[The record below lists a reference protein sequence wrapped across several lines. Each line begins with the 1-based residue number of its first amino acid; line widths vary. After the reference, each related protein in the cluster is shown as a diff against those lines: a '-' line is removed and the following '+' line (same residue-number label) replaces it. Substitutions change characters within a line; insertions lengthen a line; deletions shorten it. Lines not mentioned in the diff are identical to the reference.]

1 MNKKLTVIAVIYIL
15 VICLISFFCIN
26 YINASESEEELKN
39 GEVSVR
45 INEVRQHI
53 TAGDDEE
60 ALKSLDKFEY
70 ETGNNEASAGQ
81 KLYINVIISV
91 AIVSIL
97 GVLTM
102 FLYLDIRILRPFRRL
117 KDYASELSKGNFDSP
132 LKAERGNFFGDFTW
146 AFDNLRRELMRARA
160 AEKEAIQNNK
170 TVIAALSH
178 DIKTPVS
185 SIRAYAEA
193 FEANMDK
200 GAEKREKY
208 LRVLLEKCDEVS
220 KLTND
225 LFLHSISEM
234 DQLKVS
240 CEKLE
245 LTGFIKNKV
254 KNLFVDEKEIS
265 IKMPDNI
272 KEIFVKADS
281 RRLLQIFENLKNNAE
296 KYAETPVEIVVEP
309 DTTASVV
316 RIHFRDFGPGISDE
330 EIPFITN
337 KFYRGKNA
345 GNEKGSGLGLYIV
358 RELTEKM
365 GGHVTLLN
373 KNPGLDVIIQFAS
386 EVNLHA

>member
-26 YINASESEEELKN
+26 YINVSESEEELKN

-70 ETGNNEASAGQ
+70 ETGNNEASSGQ

-281 RRLLQIFENLKNNAE
+281 RTSMRFM
-296 KYAETPVEIVVEP
+296 
-309 DTTASVV
+309 S
-316 RIHFRDFGPGISDE
+316 R
-330 EIPFITN
+330 
-337 KFYRGKNA
+337 
-345 GNEKGSGLGLYIV
+345 
-358 RELTEKM
+358 
-365 GGHVTLLN
+365 
-373 KNPGLDVIIQFAS
+373 
-386 EVNLHA
+386 